1 MTPTPT
7 VLLFVAL
14 FWTLPA
20 STAVLVYRRYGS
32 SMDDVTAAV
41 QERYNHVMEALQ
53 TPQTQT
59 EA

>member
-7 VLLFVAL
+7 VLLLVAL

-20 STAVLVYRRYGS
+20 STAVLVYRKRGS
-32 SMDDVTAAV
+32 SMDNLKAAAKH
-41 QERYNHVMEALQ
+41 RFDRVMEALQ
-53 TPQTQT
+53 TPQT